1 MLSSIGVETSTVV
14 TSYIIVEFQQ
24 TELKII
30 QTLGTDSFHRTSV
43 SGAQC
48 NMGMEQYTNAG
59 LYLNSEDEYHPQG
72 CGQNIECIEHIT
84 KDAIL
89 QLHRPY
95 PNFRSESE
103 ADVSPEFGDKLH
115 FFDPS
120 DQKNCASSQT

>member
-1 MLSSIGVETSTVV
+1 MSVEISTGIP
-14 TSYIIVEFQQ
+14 TYIIVELQQ

-95 PNFRSESE
+95 PNFRSRSE
-103 ADVSPEFGDKLH
+103 GDVSTEVEDKLPV
-115 FFDPS
+115 FDLS
-120 DQKNCASSQT
+120 DQKD